1 MYYDFEDKLY
11 EQHYDQS
18 YRFLKNALSDDLKKE
33 INILET
39 TLENMLTYQGN
50 DWTGRG
56 DIASVK
62 LNAYI
67 AAAEAL
73 KEELKVELD
82 KSKTN

>member
-1 MYYDFEDKLY
+1 MYYDFEDEIY
-11 EQHYDQS
+11 EEHYDQS
-18 YRFLKNALSDDLKKE
+18 YRFLKNALSNDLKKE

-56 DIASVK
+56 DISSVK

-73 KEELKVELD
+73 KEELKEKL
-82 KSKTN
+82 KQANK